1 MSKLEAA
8 VARLETAL
16 DALERAVEPLARSRA
31 RLAELTKERELHL
44 ARLAELEEE
53 ARSLASV
60 NQDIGS
66 RLDSAMDEIRIA
78 LGR

>member
-1 MSKLEAA
+1 MSKLEPA
-8 VARLETAL
+8 VARLEAAL
-16 DALERAVEPLARSRA
+16 DALERALEPLTRSRA
-31 RLAELTKERELHL
+31 RLSELTKERELHL

-60 NQDIGS
+60 NEEIGT
-66 RLDSAMDEIRIA
+66 RLDSAMDEIRVA